1 MQTALADF
9 IRNTHEGR
17 EADAILRACVHC
29 GFCTATC
36 PTYLLLGD
44 ELDGPRGR
52 IYLMKQML
60 EGAEVTAKTRLHLDR
75 CLTCRS
81 CETTCPSGVKYGRL
95 VDIGRHVVDQRAPR
109 SRVERAGRWLVREAL
124 LARSLFATVLATG
137 RLLKR
142 VLPAKVAAK
151 IPDSRPT
158 GVWPAARHKRKMLAL
173 DNCVQHALAP
183 SIDAAL
189 ARVLD
194 RIGISLLRVRAGGCC
209 GALPHHLS
217 GEERALEI
225 IRRNVDVWW
234 PHVDR
239 DVEAIV
245 VSSSGCGVMVKDYGR
260 LLEHERGYRKRA
272 KRIAR
277 LVRDPV
283 EVIGGEWTRIAPAIA
298 LDRGSQTVAFQ
309 SPCTLQHG
317 MKLGGRV
324 EEILQAI
331 GLELLPVGD
340 SHLCCGSAGTY
351 SLTQP
356 QLSREL
362 RTAKLANLEKGEPD
376 VIASANIGCMTHLAN
391 AANAPVRHWIEL
403 LDERMLGGVRP
414 PTQHRPVVR

>member
-9 IRNTHEGR
+9 IRDTHEGR

-44 ELDGPRGR
+44 EQDGPRGR
-52 IYLMKQML
+52 IYLIKQML
-60 EGAEVTAKTRLHLDR
+60 EGGEVTGKTRLHLDR

-109 SRVERAGRWLVREAL
+109 SVAARAGRWLVREAFL
-124 LARSLFATVLATG
+124 SRGFFAFALGVG
-137 RLLKR
+137 RLFKP
-142 VLPAKVAAK
+142 VLPRTLGAK
-151 IPDSRPT
+151 ILDKHPK
-158 GVWPAARHKRKMLAL
+158 GVWPPVKHRRKMLAL
-173 DNCVQHALAP
+173 DACVQRALAP

-194 RIGISLLRVRAGGCC
+194 RIGISLLRVPAGGCC

-225 IRRNVDVWW
+225 IRRNIDAWW

-260 LLEHERGYRKRA
+260 MLAHQQGYRKRA
-272 KRIAR
+272 ARIAA

-283 EVIGGEWTRIAPAIA
+283 EVIGAEWTRIAPVIA
-298 LDRGSQTVAFQ
+298 LDLGAQKVAFQ
-309 SPCTLQHG
+309 SPCSLQHG
-317 MKLGGRV
+317 MQLGGRV

-331 GLELLPVGD
+331 GLELLPVAD
-340 SHLCCGSAGTY
+340 PHLCCGSAGTY
-351 SLTQP
+351 SLLQP
-356 QLSREL
+356 KLAREL
-362 RTAKLANLEKGEPD
+362 KVAKLKALEEGGPD
-376 VIASANIGCMTHLAN
+376 VIATANIGCLTHLASGPT
-391 AANAPVRHWIEL
+391 PVRHWIEL
-403 LDERMLGGVRP
+403 LDARMLGGERP
-414 PTQHRPVVR
+414 PTQPLPMSP